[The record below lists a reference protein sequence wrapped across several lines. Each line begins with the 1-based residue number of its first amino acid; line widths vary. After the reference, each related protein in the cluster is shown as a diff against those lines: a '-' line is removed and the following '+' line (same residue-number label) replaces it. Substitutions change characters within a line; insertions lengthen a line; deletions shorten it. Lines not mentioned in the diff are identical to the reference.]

1 MFSDQYFWRISNL
14 VTTLNK
20 KNHIK
25 NIAEISKVEKMYGE
39 EGRGTIQVLLDE
51 IDFKDQR
58 SQGHKDTQ
66 KVNLFLFIY
75 IHYYILFF

>member
-66 KVNLFLFIY
+66 KV
-75 IHYYILFF
+75 IHYLIFNYI